1 MTAALRTALLALA
14 MGGVLAGCARPSGPP
29 PTAQQ
34 TAACRQRADEVWN
47 RNNRGEIYRA
57 DAYAGS
63 TRDAMFS
70 SSGSPNLG
78 IRDLQGRFARDQIYD
93 DCVRAVAGNVGSN
106 PDTAAA
112 PAPPATG
119 TGVMPRGQALP
130 PPGLAP
136 TGSGTP
142 TR

>member
-14 MGGVLAGCARPSGPP
+14 LGGVLAGCAPPAGPP

-34 TAACRQRADEVWN
+34 MAACRQRADEVWE

-57 DAYAGS
+57 DVYASG

-78 IRDLQGRFARDQIYD
+78 VRELQGRFARDQILS
-93 DCVRAVAGNVGSN
+93 DCLRAVAGNVGSN
-106 PDTAAA
+106 PDSPTAPM
-112 PAPPATG
+112 PAATG
-119 TGVMPRGQALP
+119 SGVMPRGQALP
-130 PPGLAP
+130 PPGL
-136 TGSGTP
+136 GSP
-142 TR
+142 SR